1 MPLEY
6 TDELLSAYL
15 DGELSPA
22 ERAAVESHLAGDPE
36 ARQLLDELRVLASD
50 VRSLPRHKAGEGF
63 SERVVRAALAAQPVA
78 DGNLVM
84 PASADRT
91 GVAANRRR
99 VPAMIAGALA
109 VAAAVAVAVFVANR
123 PGPGPGGGTLVQIPV
138 TGDPPI
144 TGAIDPAILEKAL
157 ASLRQAIPQEGEG
170 LVLRLKIGGGPLSR
184 EALDAAFAAAGLG
197 TRKADDDTTGAHRFA
212 SDYQQKLAEKIAGQ
226 PAEATLAATDALFV
240 TAPLDALEKALAAL
254 ATQPQSA
261 IEISPLLSGKV
272 VLEEG
277 AQGEDAGTGSQKP
290 KHFTQRLAVD
300 QLRLAQNAAPLAE
313 IATAA
318 SGSLDPTKPIRVLIL
333 VEQVGP

>member
-1 MPLEY
+1 MPWQY

-22 ERAAVESHLAGDPE
+22 EQAQVESHLAGDPE
-36 ARQLLDELRVLASD
+36 ARQLLDELRILASD

-63 SERVVRAALAAQPVA
+63 SERVVRAALAAQPASDANV
-78 DGNLVM
+78 VTS
-84 PASADRT
+84 ASAGRST
-91 GVAANRRR
+91 AAGGRRR
-99 VPAMIAGALA
+99 VPAMLAGALA
-109 VAAAVAVAVFVANR
+109 VAAAVALAVFVANR
-123 PGPGPGGGTLVQIPV
+123 PGPGGGTLVHVPV

-144 TGAIDPAILEKAL
+144 TGAVDPAILEKAL

-197 TRKADDDTTGAHRFA
+197 TRKAEDDTTGAHRFA

-226 PAEATLAATDALFV
+226 PAEATLAAADAVFV
-240 TAPLDALEKALAAL
+240 TAPLGALEKALAAL
-254 ATQPQSA
+254 ATQPQAA

-290 KHFTQRLAVD
+290 KHFTQRLAAD
-300 QLRLAQNAAPLAE
+300 QLRLAKDAAPLAE
-313 IATAA
+313 ITTAA
-318 SGSLDPTKPIRVLIL
+318 ATSLDPAKPIRVLIL
-333 VEQVGP
+333 VEQVGQ

>member
-91 GVAANRRR
+91 GVAATRRR
-99 VPAMIAGALA
+99 LPAMIAGALA
-109 VAAAVAVAVFVANR
+109 IAAAVALAVFVANR
-123 PGPGPGGGTLVQIPV
+123 PGPGPGGGTLAGG
-138 TGDPPI
+138 TGTGELGTGI
-144 TGAIDPAILEKAL
+144 TGAVDPAILEKAL

-290 KHFTQRLAVD
+290 THFTQRLAAD
-300 QLRLAQNAAPLAE
+300 QLRLAKNAAPLAE

-318 SGSLDPTKPIRVLIL
+318 AGSLDPTKPIRVLIL
-333 VEQVGP
+333 VEE